1 MRPIPQPPEAVRQ
14 QLRDTNHIH
23 VEDESAIDV
32 PWANLQHELQLVRDD
47 PAVETIFKT
56 EHWEAISVDGRLA
69 DVVYQQVGI
78 DGEKVR
84 RALSFC
90 HTLAM
95 PEWMDYSHGGRPGRD
110 SFVIPA

>member
-1 MRPIPQPPEAVRQ
+1 MRPTPQPPETVRQ
-14 QLRDTNHIH
+14 KLRGANHIH
-23 VEDESAIDV
+23 VDNESSIDV
-32 PWANLQHELQLVRDD
+32 SWANLQQELQLVRDD

-56 EHWEAISVDGRLA
+56 EYWEAISVDRHLA
-69 DVVYQQVGI
+69 DVVYQQVGV
-78 DGEKVR
+78 DDEELR

-95 PEWMDYSHGGRPGRD
+95 PEWMDYRHGGRPGRD